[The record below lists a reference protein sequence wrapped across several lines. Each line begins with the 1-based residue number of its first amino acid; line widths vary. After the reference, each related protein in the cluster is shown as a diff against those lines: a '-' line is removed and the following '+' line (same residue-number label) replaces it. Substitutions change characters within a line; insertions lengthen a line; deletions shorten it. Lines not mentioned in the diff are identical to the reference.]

1 MDGRF
6 GSGRRVKGT
15 TFPHGSVTIFVVVD
29 VVGAVDTAA
38 DVVGVRPRCS
48 IRGFL
53 FLSVDGG
60 LIGDAPVKVFGARR
74 VGDGDV
80 DAAVGGVEV
89 AVVVAAAGA
98 AEAVLLGCF
107 LQEG

>member
-1 MDGRF
+1 M
-6 GSGRRVKGT
+6 KGT
-15 TFPHGSVTIFVVVD
+15 TFPHGNVTMLVVVA

-38 DVVGVRPRCS
+38 DVVGVRLICS

-53 FLSVDGG
+53 FLSVVGG
-60 LIGDAPVKVFGARR
+60 LIGDAPEKVVDARR